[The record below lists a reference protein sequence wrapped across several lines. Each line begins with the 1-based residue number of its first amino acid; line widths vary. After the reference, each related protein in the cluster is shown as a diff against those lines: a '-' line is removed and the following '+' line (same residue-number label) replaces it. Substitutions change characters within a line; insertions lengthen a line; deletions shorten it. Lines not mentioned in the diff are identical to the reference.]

1 MTTRTRPGIKGR
13 GSTGYLPGRFAVT
26 TADAVDDGWHDA
38 DTEGDPS
45 SSPQTELHEEVARSV
60 ITRNSSPD
68 IPFEQSLNPY
78 RGCEHGMQLLLRAS
92 VACLSRPVAGTGF
105 RNEDLC
111 QDECARGAAA

>member
-13 GSTGYLPGRFAVT
+13 GSTGYLPGRFSVT

-78 RGCEHGMQLLLRAS
+78 RGCEHGMVLY
-92 VACLSRPVAGTGF
+92 
-105 RNEDLC
+105 
-111 QDECARGAAA
+111 